1 MDDIQSLYQMEDN
14 EEKFRNNINL
24 DDYRNEDGIFN
35 VYKVERPLNF
45 REKWEKLDDKNRK
58 IHHEGLAIGNG
69 KKMFYSDYG
78 VKEGDLK
85 LRFWDGKENKENWKR
100 NTMVGKSNCLILR

>member
-45 REKWEKLDDKNRK
+45 REK
-58 IHHEGLAIGNG
+58 
-69 KKMFYSDYG
+69 
-78 VKEGDLK
+78 
-85 LRFWDGKENKENWKR
+85 
-100 NTMVGKSNCLILR
+100 